1 MLWVSGVYW
10 VAGRECRYS
19 GAKGY
24 RWHKGALEA
33 PRGCRELLEGITGC

>member
-1 MLWVSGVYW
+1 MSGMYW

-24 RWHKGALEA
+24 RCHKGALEA
-33 PRGCRELLEGITGC
+33 PRGVGGC